1 MNIIKEEIVKHDNIS
16 KGLQN
21 YLVTLYIQKN
31 KICIDGSKRDISKHC
46 TAYNSA
52 ISQRIE
58 LKFGMMTS

>member
-31 KICIDGSKRDISKHC
+31 KICIDGSKRDISKQFMK
-46 TAYNSA
+46 NSTLN
-52 ISQRIE
+52 QNT
-58 LKFGMMTS
+58 KK